1 MKLLG
6 VHLHSGLSFDYH
18 MSEICRKTSR
28 KVCALAKVTSGISL
42 SKKHTLTN
50 VFFKPQVNY
59 CPLILMCN
67 SHKNNNKISRLH
79 ERCLRNIYNDKRSSF
94 NALLEKDGS
103 VSIHER
109 NIKIMATEM
118 FKVSKNLASRQM
130 HEIFKLKELV

>member
-1 MKLLG
+1 MKFLG

-59 CPLILMCN
+59 CPLTLMCH

-94 NALLEKDGS
+94 NVLERWLCFDS
-103 VSIHER
+103 WR
-109 NIKIMATEM
+109 NIKILATKM
-118 FKVSKNLASRQM
+118 FTVSKNLAPCQI